1 MALAATSRGASQRLG
16 RRRATIGRRPH
27 VSAAPRE
34 WDGQLRLRD
43 GLEERDR
50 RSLPGG
56 GRFSALGLGF
66 RRSTPA
72 PIYPRLTVITVVEQL
87 LVTQQFQPLLL
98 GGVQHQFPLRIV

>member
-72 PIYPRLTVITVVEQL
+72 PIYPRLTVITVVVSFNPCY
-87 LVTQQFQPLLL
+87 LV
-98 GGVQHQFPLRIV
+98 GSSISFP